1 MEKTVQ
7 WAKPLTIIS
16 DTILAKLL
24 TVWKNIA
31 LNTERTVK
39 RSITKFGIINKK
51 ALALIPRKFVR
62 LVYELLVNNQLYY
75 GVSLG
80 ASIKESK

>member
-1 MEKTVQ
+1 MSKTVNHYLRYYLGD
-7 WAKPLTIIS
+7 A
-16 DTILAKLL
+16 ANGM
-24 TVWKNIA
+24 KNIT

-39 RSITKFGIINKK
+39 RSITKFRIINKK